1 MVLVIIS
8 LEEVYV
14 YHVQESRG
22 SLAQLE
28 RELDMMVKG
37 EHVAMLSLCCMSSIL
52 RVLTLNRL

>member
-37 EHVAMLSLCCMSSIL
+37 EHWLCYHYVVCQAF
-52 RVLTLNRL
+52 REYGP